1 MFGSA
6 LDKVTG
12 FLDPRMVLT
21 SLLPSL
27 GFWAAVGAL
36 AGTQV
41 GWSPVQHWWTHLSS
55 GASVLLAIA
64 GLAALVLF
72 ALVLSAYEGALL
84 STYEGYWGRGG
95 PTAWLANTVAGW
107 RRRHAGNVD
116 ANITALD
123 AASDDLKK
131 TIDALEKSAADLAR
145 EIKMLAGN
153 GVLAPQLQQLKDKQQ
168 QLGKT
173 EEMLQDQRAV
183 YADKDNQSKALTE
196 YLYSN
201 YPSKLDRVLPTRL
214 GNIIKAAEEY
224 PADKG
229 RYGINA
235 VFFWPRLIAVIPDA
249 ARADLS
255 DARASMTLLLN
266 VSTLAFLLG
275 VGSFTALA
283 AAMLHPAA
291 AFWACGAGG
300 LVLAALAY
308 RSALAPG
315 RIYAELVRAAF
326 DLYRVDL
333 LNQLKFGLPDNLDEE
348 RALWDN
354 LGQQMYLGAANSP
367 DVLDAARARTVN
379 PPPQPSPTIQAGPGG
394 PSPEGSAT

>member
-41 GWSPVQHWWTHLSS
+41 GWSRIQHWWAHLSS
-55 GASVLLAIA
+55 GAGVLLAIA
-64 GLAALVLF
+64 AVAALTLF
-72 ALVLSAYEGALL
+72 ALVLSAHEGALL
-84 STYEGYWGRGG
+84 STYEGYWGRHG

-107 RRRHAGNVD
+107 RRRHARKVA

-123 AASDDLKK
+123 AAINNLSK
-131 TIDALEKSAADLAR
+131 TIKALERSSADLAR
-145 EIKMLAGN
+145 EIEMLASN

-168 QLGKT
+168 KLGNT
-173 EEMLQDQRAV
+173 EKKLQDQQAM
-183 YADKDNQSKALTE
+183 YADKDNRSKALTE
-196 YLYSN
+196 YLYRN
-201 YPSKLDRVLPTRL
+201 YPSKLDRILPTRL

-224 PADKG
+224 PADEG
-229 RYGINA
+229 RYGIDA
-235 VFFWPRLIAVIPDA
+235 VFFWPRLIAVVPDA
-249 ARADLS
+249 ARGDLS
-255 DARASMTLLLN
+255 DARASMALLLN
-266 VSTLAFLLG
+266 VSTLGFLLG

-308 RSALAPG
+308 RSALAPS
-315 RIYAELVRAAF
+315 RVYAELVRAAF

-348 RALWDN
+348 RALWQN
-354 LGQQMYLGAANSP
+354 LGQQMYLGAATSP
-367 DVLDAARARTVN
+367 DILDAARARTVN
-379 PPPQPSPTIQAGPGG
+379 PPPQPSPT
-394 PSPEGSAT
+394 

>member
-36 AGTQV
+36 AGTRV
-41 GWSPVQHWWTHLSS
+41 GWSRVQHWWTHLSS

-64 GLAALVLF
+64 GVAALALF
-72 ALVLSAYEGALL
+72 ALVLSAHEGALL
-84 STYEGYWGRGG
+84 SMYEGYWGRRG

-107 RRRHAGNVD
+107 RRRHARKVD

-123 AASDDLKK
+123 AAIDDLRD
-131 TIDALEKSAADLAR
+131 TIDALKKSAADLAR
-145 EIKMLAGN
+145 EIEMLPSN

-168 QLGKT
+168 EQLGKT
-173 EEMLQDQRAV
+173 EKKLQDQQAV

-196 YLYSN
+196 YLYRN

-229 RYGINA
+229 RYGIDA

-249 ARADLS
+249 ARGDLS
-255 DARASMTLLLN
+255 DARASMALLLN

-333 LNQLKFGLPDNLDEE
+333 LKQLQFGLPDNLDEE

-354 LGQQMYLGAANSP
+354 LGQQMYLGDATSP
-367 DVLDAARARTVN
+367 NVLDAARARTVN
-379 PPPQPSPTIQAGPGG
+379 PPP
-394 PSPEGSAT
+394 

>member
-12 FLDPRMVLT
+12 FLDPRTVLT

-27 GFWAAVGAL
+27 GFWGAVGAL

-41 GWSPVQHWWTHLSS
+41 GWSRVQHWWTHLSS
-55 GASVLLAIA
+55 GASVLLAVA
-64 GLAALVLF
+64 GVAALALF
-72 ALVLSAYEGALL
+72 ALGLSAHEGALL
-84 STYEGYWGRGG
+84 SMYEGYWGRRG
-95 PTAWLANTVAGW
+95 PTAWLASTVAGW
-107 RRRHAGNVD
+107 RRRHAMKVD

-123 AASDDLKK
+123 AAFNNLSK
-131 TIDALEKSAADLAR
+131 TIKALEKSAADLAR
-145 EIKMLAGN
+145 EIE
-153 GVLAPQLQQLKDKQQ
+153 VLAANGAPQPQQLKARQQ
-168 QLGKT
+168 ELKDT
-173 EEMLQDQRAV
+173 EKKLRDQQATH
-183 YADKDNQSKALTE
+183 ADMDNRSRALTE
-196 YLYSN
+196 YLYRN
-201 YPSKLDRVLPTRL
+201 YPSKLDRILPTRL

-224 PADKG
+224 PADEG
-229 RYGINA
+229 RYGIDA
-235 VFFWPRLIAVIPDA
+235 VFFWPRLIAVVPDA
-249 ARADLS
+249 ARGDLS
-255 DARASMTLLLN
+255 DARASMALLLN

-333 LNQLKFGLPDNLDEE
+333 LNQLKFGLPDSLTEE
-348 RALWDN
+348 RALWQN
-354 LGQQMYLGAANSP
+354 LGQQMYLGDATSP
-367 DVLDAARARTVN
+367 DVLDAARARAVN
-379 PPPQPSPTIQAGPGG
+379 PPPQPSPTTGDAD
-394 PSPEGSAT
+394 SESAA

>member
-1 MFGSA
+1 
-6 LDKVTG
+6 
-12 FLDPRMVLT
+12 MV
-21 SLLPSL
+21 
-27 GFWAAVGAL
+27 
-36 AGTQV
+36 
-41 GWSPVQHWWTHLSS
+41 
-55 GASVLLAIA
+55 
-64 GLAALVLF
+64 
-72 ALVLSAYEGALL
+72 
-84 STYEGYWGRGG
+84 
-95 PTAWLANTVAGW
+95 
-107 RRRHAGNVD
+107 

-123 AASDDLKK
+123 KPINDLTD

-145 EIKMLAGN
+145 EIKMLGGK
-153 GVLAPQLQQLKDKQQ
+153 GVLAPQMQQLEDKQR
-168 QLGKT
+168 QLENT
-173 EEMLQDQRAV
+173 EKELQEQRAE
-183 YADKDNQSKALTE
+183 YAEKNNRSDILTE
-196 YLYSN
+196 YLYRN
-201 YPSKLDRVLPTRL
+201 YPSKPDRVLPTRL

-229 RYGINA
+229 RYGMDA

-275 VGSFTALA
+275 LGSFTALA

-333 LNQLKFGLPDNLDEE
+333 LNQLKFALPDNLDEE

-354 LGQQMYLGAANSP
+354 LAQQMYRGAATNP
-367 DVLDAARARTVN
+367 HVLDAARARTVN
-379 PPPQPSPTIQAGPGG
+379 PPSQPSPPT
-394 PSPEGSAT
+394 